1 MTKGQIFSWFYAL
14 LFCLEFVMNRRLRY
28 AVTCLVTARQQASSV
43 YFVFSLFSLLSKY
56 LLPSYPIFFVPLFYS
71 CIHKI
76 LIYINLFLILIC
88 WEVIPLVLSTKSLHA
103 YSVFPIWNRLTTSAS
118 FLFVCVISL
127 SLVEKLY
134 IFKQAIKIENIPFGI
149 LAFCSTALRAIL
161 FTFHCHIMYS
171 IVC

>member
-1 MTKGQIFSWFYAL
+1 MILCFVVLSWICDEQKVALCSDLFGDSERASFLCIF
-14 LFCLEFVMNRRLRY
+14 C
-28 AVTCLVTARQQASSV
+28 
-43 YFVFSLFSLLSKY
+43 VFTLQPTFKIFAT
-56 LLPSYPIFFVPLFYS
+56 LLPHFFMPLFYS